1 MTDPE
6 RTPRGLGD
14 DQGTSIGSP
23 NAGRAKET
31 PLNAGATDDTD
42 KADRA
47 KQAPNAG
54 RTRGEQESES
64 TGAGSEAIEG
74 INSNDGGHDREHR
87 SGYGGSGGKPVKSSD
102 NRP

>member
-1 MTDPE
+1 MANED
-6 RTPRGLGD
+6 RKSGSLGD
-14 DQGTSIGSP
+14 DQGTRVGKP
-23 NAGRAKET
+23 DAGRAKET
-31 PLNAGATDDTD
+31 PLNAGATDETD

-54 RTRGEQESES
+54 RTRGVQEDES

-87 SGYGGSGGKPVKSSD
+87 SGYGGSGGKPVNSSD